1 MHILHLIKTSEG
13 ALWAINLMKEV
24 KKLYPEITFSVIIP
38 DGGNY
43 IDEYFDVCRNVY
55 FFDYKLD
62 FFFFKRGNNLKKNV
76 LKDKP
81 DIIHSWFTQ
90 TTLYSRYFLR
100 NIDIPRIFQVVGPSH
115 LESSIFKLFDIKSA
129 QKNDYWV
136 ATSKYI
142 LNKYLK
148 AGVKKSKLFLNYAFI
163 DTDKTL
169 SKKNRKKT
177 NLDQFREKYNIS
189 NNSKILGTASY
200 IYPPKF
206 YQKNGVK
213 GHEQLLDVFKKILE
227 LREDVV
233 LIIAG
238 TTFGC
243 NNSYE
248 NKLKKKAAKIS
259 KDKIIFTGRYTNVYD
274 IISNFD
280 AFIYLS
286 KSENLG
292 GVYESLLFEI
302 PTISSDRG
310 GLTELVINNETG
322 YNVSLEENNKIVE
335 KIIKLLSQDNS
346 SFKTKGR
353 KKVEDIFNK
362 EQIICRA
369 YNIYI
374 EVLGL
379 NNLKDN

>member
-1 MHILHLIKTSEG
+1 MHILYLVKTSEG
-13 ALWAINLMKEV
+13 ATWALRLLEGLKNK
-24 KKLYPEITFSVIIP
+24 YNNITFSAILP
-38 DGGNY
+38 PGGKH
-43 IDEYFDVCRNVY
+43 FDDYKKMCENVY
-55 FFDYKLD
+55 EFEFELGKNILRNG
-62 FFFFKRGNNLKKNV
+62 KILKEIV
-76 LKDKP
+76 AKDKP

-90 TTLYSRYFLR
+90 TTLYARFFLR
-100 NIDIPRIFQVVGPSH
+100 NIQVPRIFQVVGPLH
-115 LESSIFKLFDIKSA
+115 LESSIFKFFDIKSA

-169 SKKNRKKT
+169 RQKNRNKN
-177 NLDQFREKYNIS
+177 NLDQFRKKYKIS
-189 NNSKILGTASY
+189 NNLKILGTASY

-213 GHEQLLDVFKKILE
+213 GHEQLLDVFEKILM

-238 TTFGC
+238 TTFGG
-243 NNSYE
+243 NNTYE

-259 KDKIIFTGRYTNVYD
+259 KDKIIFTGRYTNVHD

-335 KIIKLLSQDNS
+335 TIIKLLSQDNA
-346 SFKTKGR
+346 SFKAKGR
-353 KKVEDIFNK
+353 KKVEDVFNK
-362 EQIICRA
+362 EQIICKA

-374 EVLGL
+374 EILGL
-379 NNLKDN
+379 NNLKNN